1 LGGRGRVEPL
11 TGDADGVGYAWS
23 CGKKWFRVV
32 KGAKAMSTPARPASS
47 AEPALT
53 EEEKRQ
59 RQIEL
64 NQPAIALLKSWME
77 DDSES
82 VEEQRAALFELM
94 RGIDENRKGYRQ
106 LFQHLLNENN
116 DDE

>member
-1 LGGRGRVEPL
+1 MSIQTRPIGSDEPE
-11 TGDADGVGYAWS
+11 
-23 CGKKWFRVV
+23 
-32 KGAKAMSTPARPASS
+32 M
-47 AEPALT
+47 T
-53 EEEKRQ
+53 EEEKRK

-64 NQPAIALLKSWME
+64 NQPAIALLESWLE

-116 DDE
+116 DAK